1 MTNAVS
7 CALISKTFR
16 EEFKMNIALVDD
28 EKVELET
35 AELYIRNFIK
45 KNYPELY
52 PEINILT
59 FSSADEFFKIFTPG
73 FFQLVILD
81 IMMEKI
87 DGLQTAQ
94 IIRARGDEDV
104 NIVFLTSND
113 DFVFNGYR
121 VFAVGYFIK
130 PISNHQEDFAGTFN
144 HIFDKIRQKTPEIS
158 LTVSGSEVFVPL
170 RNIFYIDIDYRHRLC
185 VWLADG
191 KKFITSNSY
200 SDISSVLLSDERFLE
215 CYHRIIINMDYV
227 KSMEPDDF
235 ILLDDTSIPIS
246 QRKKRDVKVK
256 FMRYFAGK

>member
-1 MTNAVS
+1 
-7 CALISKTFR
+7 
-16 EEFKMNIALVDD
+16 MNIAIVDD
-28 EKVELET
+28 EIMELQT
-35 AELYIRNFIK
+35 AELYIRKFIQ
-45 KNYPELY
+45 KNYPELSA
-52 PEINILT
+52 EINISL
-59 FSSADEFFKIFTPG
+59 FSSADDFFKAFMPG

-94 IIRARGDEDV
+94 IIRARGDEEA

-113 DFVFNGYR
+113 DFVLEGYR

-130 PISNHQEDFAGTFN
+130 PISNHREDFANTFN
-144 HIFDKIRQKTPEIS
+144 HIFNKIRQKTPEIS
-158 LTVSGSEVFVPL
+158 LTVSGAEVSVPL
-170 RNIFYIDIDYRHRLC
+170 RNIFYVDLDYRHRLC
-185 VWLADG
+185 VYLADG

-200 SDISSVLLSDERFLE
+200 SDISPVLLEDERFLE

-235 ILLDDTSIPIS
+235 TLLDGTSIPIS